1 MAFDLPSSNSP
12 KRSDSEKRQRSFDSK
27 RSPRPQ
33 GNQVHHRKRPPSDSF
48 VMGWHP
54 VLEALEAGKEFQR
67 VLIQRDEKGERT
79 AALLQNLHAL
89 NIPVQ
94 RVPKEKLIRI
104 TAKNH
109 QGIIA
114 FLSPIAFQPLEELI
128 ARTFEAGETPLL
140 VAVDGVTDVRN
151 IGAIARSAECFGATA
166 LVIPMSGVAP
176 IQEDAIKSS
185 SGALMRLPVARVPDM
200 ADAIKMVAQHGIQPV
215 ALSEKAED
223 SIHDAKISG
232 SICLVIGDEERGIS
246 NAVFRNCSEGVRL
259 PMFGNTG
266 SLNVSVAAGIALS
279 HIALW
284 KDRDEAVS

>member
-1 MAFDLPSSNSP
+1 MPFDLPSSQPS
-12 KRSDSEKRQRSFDSK
+12 RSSGSDKRQRSFEPNRQS
-27 RSPRPQ
+27 RQQ
-33 GNQVHHRKRPPSDSF
+33 GQHRKRPSSDTF

-54 VLEALEAGKEFQR
+54 VLEALETGKEFQR
-67 VLIQRDEKGERT
+67 VMIQRDEKGERT
-79 AALLQNLHAL
+79 AALMQKLHAL

-94 RVPKEKLIRI
+94 RVPKEKLLRI

-114 FLSPIAFQPLEELI
+114 FLSPITYQPLEEVI
-128 ARTFEAGETPLL
+128 ARTFESGKTPLL

-200 ADAIKMVAQHGIQPV
+200 AKAIKSIAQHGIQPV
-215 ALSEKAED
+215 ALSEKADD
-223 SIHDAKISG
+223 SIHDTTISG
-232 SICLVIGDEERGIS
+232 SVCLVVGDEELGIS

-259 PMFGNTG
+259 PMVGNTG

-279 HIALW
+279 HIAMW
-284 KDRDEAVS
+284 KDREDTV

>member
-1 MAFDLPSSNSP
+1 MPFDLPSSQPS
-12 KRSDSEKRQRSFDSK
+12 RSSGSDKRQRSFEPN
-27 RSPRPQ
+27 RSGRPQ
-33 GNQVHHRKRPPSDSF
+33 AQHRKRPPSDSF

-54 VLEALEAGKEFQR
+54 VLEALETGKEFQR
-67 VLIQRDEKGERT
+67 VMIQRDEKGERT
-79 AALLQNLHAL
+79 GALMQKLQEL

-94 RVPKEKLIRI
+94 RVPKEKLLRI

-114 FLSPIAFQPLEELI
+114 FLSPITYQPLEELI
-128 ARTFEAGETPLL
+128 ARTFESGETPLL

-200 ADAIKMVAQHGIQPV
+200 ANAIKMMAQHGIQPV
-215 ALSEKAED
+215 ALSEKADD
-223 SIHDAKISG
+223 SIHESKIEG
-232 SICLVIGDEERGIS
+232 SICLVVGDEERGIS

-259 PMFGNTG
+259 PMVGDTG

-279 HIALW
+279 HIAMW
-284 KDRDEAVS
+284 KDREDTL

>member
-1 MAFDLPSSNSP
+1 MPFDLPSSQPS
-12 KRSDSEKRQRSFDSK
+12 RSSGSDKRQRSFEPN
-27 RSPRPQ
+27 RSDRPQ
-33 GNQVHHRKRPPSDSF
+33 VQHRKRPPSDTF

-54 VLEALEAGKEFQR
+54 VLEALETGKEFQR
-67 VLIQRDEKGERT
+67 VMIQRDEKGERT
-79 AALLQNLHAL
+79 GALMQKLHEL

-94 RVPKEKLIRI
+94 RVPKEKLLRI

-114 FLSPIAFQPLEELI
+114 FLSPITYQPLEELI
-128 ARTFEAGETPLL
+128 ARTFESGETPLL

-200 ADAIKMVAQHGIQPV
+200 ANAIKMMAQHGIQPV
-215 ALSEKAED
+215 ALSEKADD
-223 SIHDAKISG
+223 SIHESKIEG
-232 SICLVIGDEERGIS
+232 SICLVVGDEERGIS

-259 PMFGNTG
+259 PMVGDTG

-279 HIALW
+279 HIAMW
-284 KDRDEAVS
+284 KDREDVL

>member
-1 MAFDLPSSNSP
+1 MPFDLPSSQPS
-12 KRSDSEKRQRSFDSK
+12 RSSGSDKRQRSFEPNRQS
-27 RSPRPQ
+27 RQQ
-33 GNQVHHRKRPPSDSF
+33 GQHRKRPSGDTF

-54 VLEALEAGKEFQR
+54 VLEALETGKEFQR
-67 VLIQRDEKGERT
+67 VMIQRDEKGERT
-79 AALLQNLHAL
+79 AALMQKLHAL

-94 RVPKEKLIRI
+94 RVPKEKLLRI

-114 FLSPIAFQPLEELI
+114 FLSPITYQPLEEVI
-128 ARTFEAGETPLL
+128 ARTFESGKTPLL

-200 ADAIKMVAQHGIQPV
+200 AKAIKSIAQHGIQPV
-215 ALSEKAED
+215 ALSEKADD
-223 SIHDAKISG
+223 SIHDTTISG
-232 SICLVIGDEERGIS
+232 SVCLVIGDEELGIS

-259 PMFGNTG
+259 PMVGNTG

-279 HIALW
+279 HIAMW
-284 KDRDEAVS
+284 KDREDTV

>member
-1 MAFDLPSSNSP
+1 MPFDLPSSQPS
-12 KRSDSEKRQRSFDSK
+12 RSSGSDKHQRSFEPNRQS
-27 RSPRPQ
+27 RQQ
-33 GNQVHHRKRPPSDSF
+33 GQYRKRPSSDTF

-54 VLEALEAGKEFQR
+54 VLEALETGKEFQR
-67 VLIQRDEKGERT
+67 VMIQRDEKGERT
-79 AALLQNLHAL
+79 AALMQKLHAL

-94 RVPKEKLIRI
+94 RVPKEKLLRI

-114 FLSPIAFQPLEELI
+114 FLSPITYQPLEEVI
-128 ARTFEAGETPLL
+128 ARTFESGKTPLL

-200 ADAIKMVAQHGIQPV
+200 AKAIKSIAQHGIQPV
-215 ALSEKAED
+215 ALSEKADD
-223 SIHDAKISG
+223 SINDTTISG
-232 SICLVIGDEERGIS
+232 SVCLVVGDEELGIS

-259 PMFGNTG
+259 PMVGNTG

-279 HIALW
+279 HIAMW
-284 KDRDEAVS
+284 KDREDTV

>member
-1 MAFDLPSSNSP
+1 MPFDLPSSQSS
-12 KRSDSEKRQRSFDSK
+12 RSSGSDKRQRSFEPN
-27 RSPRPQ
+27 RQNRPHGQ
-33 GNQVHHRKRPPSDSF
+33 HRKRPSSDTF

-54 VLEALEAGKEFQR
+54 VLEALETGKEFQR
-67 VLIQRDEKGERT
+67 VMIQRDEKGERT
-79 AALLQNLHAL
+79 AALMQKLQAL

-94 RVPKEKLIRI
+94 RVPKEKLLRI

-114 FLSPIAFQPLEELI
+114 FLSPITYQPLEEVI
-128 ARTFEAGETPLL
+128 ARTFESGQTPLL

-200 ADAIKMVAQHGIQPV
+200 ANAIKLIAQHGIQPV

-223 SIHDAKISG
+223 SIHDTTISG
-232 SICLVIGDEERGIS
+232 SVCLVVGDEERWIS
-246 NAVFRNCSEGVRL
+246 NAVFRNCSGGVRL
-259 PMFGNTG
+259 PMVGDTG

-279 HIALW
+279 HIAMW
-284 KDRDEAVS
+284 KDRDDTV

>member
-1 MAFDLPSSNSP
+1 M
-12 KRSDSEKRQRSFDSK
+12 Q
-27 RSPRPQ
+27 
-33 GNQVHHRKRPPSDSF
+33 HRKRPPSDTF

-54 VLEALEAGKEFQR
+54 VLEALETGKEFQR
-67 VLIQRDEKGERT
+67 VMIQRDEKGERT
-79 AALLQNLHAL
+79 GALMQKLHEL

-94 RVPKEKLIRI
+94 RVPKEKLLRI

-114 FLSPIAFQPLEELI
+114 FLSPITYQPLEELI
-128 ARTFEAGETPLL
+128 ARTFESGETPLL

-200 ADAIKMVAQHGIQPV
+200 ANAIKMMAQHGIQPV
-215 ALSEKAED
+215 ALSEKADD
-223 SIHDAKISG
+223 SIHESKIEG
-232 SICLVIGDEERGIS
+232 SICLVVGDEERGIS

-259 PMFGNTG
+259 PMVGDTG

-279 HIALW
+279 HIAMW
-284 KDRDEAVS
+284 KDREDVL

>member
-1 MAFDLPSSNSP
+1 MPFDLPSSQSS
-12 KRSDSEKRQRSFDSK
+12 RSSGSDKCQRSFEPN
-27 RSPRPQ
+27 RQNRPHGQ
-33 GNQVHHRKRPPSDSF
+33 PRKRPSSDTF

-54 VLEALEAGKEFQR
+54 VLEALETGKEFQR
-67 VLIQRDEKGERT
+67 VMIQRDEKGERT
-79 AALLQNLHAL
+79 AALMQKLQAL

-94 RVPKEKLIRI
+94 RVPKEKLLRI

-114 FLSPIAFQPLEELI
+114 FLSPITYQPLEEVI
-128 ARTFEAGETPLL
+128 ARTFESGQTPLL
-140 VAVDGVTDVRN
+140 VAVDGVTDERN

-200 ADAIKMVAQHGIQPV
+200 ANAIKLIAQHAIQPV

-223 SIHDAKISG
+223 SIHDTTISG
-232 SICLVIGDEERGIS
+232 SVCLVVGDEERGIS

-259 PMFGNTG
+259 PMVGDTG

-279 HIALW
+279 HIAMW
-284 KDRDEAVS
+284 KDRDDTV

>member
-1 MAFDLPSSNSP
+1 
-12 KRSDSEKRQRSFDSK
+12 
-27 RSPRPQ
+27 
-33 GNQVHHRKRPPSDSF
+33 
-48 VMGWHP
+48 
-54 VLEALEAGKEFQR
+54 VLEALETGKEFQR
-67 VLIQRDEKGERT
+67 VMIQRDEKGERT
-79 AALLQNLHAL
+79 AALMQKLHAL

-94 RVPKEKLIRI
+94 RVPKEKLLRI

-114 FLSPIAFQPLEELI
+114 FLSPITYQPLEEVI
-128 ARTFEAGETPLL
+128 ARTFESGKTPLL

-200 ADAIKMVAQHGIQPV
+200 AKAIKSIAQHGIQPV
-215 ALSEKAED
+215 ALSEKADD
-223 SIHDAKISG
+223 SIHDTTISG
-232 SICLVIGDEERGIS
+232 SVCLVVGDEELGIS

-259 PMFGNTG
+259 PMVGNTG

-279 HIALW
+279 HIAMW
-284 KDRDEAVS
+284 KDREDTV

>member
-1 MAFDLPSSNSP
+1 MPFDLPSSPSSP
-12 KRSDSEKRQRSFDSK
+12 RSGSDKNKRSFE
-27 RSPRPQ
+27 PGRPTRHQ
-33 GNQVHHRKRPPSDSF
+33 GQHRKRPPSDTF
-48 VMGWHP
+48 VMGWRP

-67 VLIQRDEKGERT
+67 VMIQRDEKGERT
-79 AALLQNLHAL
+79 AALMRKLQDL

-94 RVPKEKLIRI
+94 RVPKEKLLRI

-114 FLSPIAFQPLEELI
+114 FLSPITYQPLEELI
-128 ARTFEAGETPLL
+128 ARTFESGDTPLL

-151 IGAIARSAECFGATA
+151 IGAIARSAECFGATT

-200 ADAIKMVAQHGIQPV
+200 ADALKMIAQHGIQPV
-215 ALSEKAED
+215 ALSEKAES
-223 SIHDAKISG
+223 SIHETKISG
-232 SICLVIGDEERGIS
+232 SICLVVGDEERGIS

-259 PMFGNTG
+259 PMVGNTG

-279 HIALW
+279 HIAMW
-284 KDRDEAVS
+284 KDGEDVV

>member
-1 MAFDLPSSNSP
+1 MPFDLPSSQPS
-12 KRSDSEKRQRSFDSK
+12 RSSGSDKRQRSFAPNRQS
-27 RSPRPQ
+27 RPQ
-33 GNQVHHRKRPPSDSF
+33 GQHRKRPSSDTF

-54 VLEALEAGKEFQR
+54 VLEALETGKEFQR
-67 VLIQRDEKGERT
+67 VMIQRDEKGERT
-79 AALLQNLHAL
+79 AALMQKLQAL

-94 RVPKEKLIRI
+94 RVPKEKLLRI

-114 FLSPIAFQPLEELI
+114 FLSPITYQPLEEVI
-128 ARTFEAGETPLL
+128 VRTFEAGETPLL

-151 IGAIARSAECFGATA
+151 IGAIARSAECYGATA

-185 SGALMRLPVARVPDM
+185 SGALMRLPVARVSDM
-200 ADAIKMVAQHGIQPV
+200 ANAIKSIAQHGIQPV
-215 ALSEKAED
+215 ALSEKAAD
-223 SIHDAKISG
+223 SIHDATISG
-232 SICLVIGDEERGIS
+232 AICLVVGDEERGIS

-259 PMFGNTG
+259 PMAGNTG

-279 HIALW
+279 HIAMW
-284 KDRDEAVS
+284 KDREDPV